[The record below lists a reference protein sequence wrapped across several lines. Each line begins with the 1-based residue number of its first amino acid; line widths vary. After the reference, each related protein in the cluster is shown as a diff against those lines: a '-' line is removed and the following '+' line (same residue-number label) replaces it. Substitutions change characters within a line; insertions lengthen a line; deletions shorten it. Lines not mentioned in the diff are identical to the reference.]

1 MKKFPAPVSPMHHS
15 HTHTHSASC
24 LPTAHWVQIA
34 VGGETGRP
42 YRCGTLAM
50 GKGRTGPS
58 FSSCSLLLSGTD
70 LQIPPQEFGSFTMGP
85 PAQGLTDIRLET
97 PFLRF
102 LPAPKSTPRQ
112 VGWGL
117 RCPTTSAPF
126 GSGQLPAPIQTR
138 VPGQGQP
145 VRPRRTGRRAAC
157 AAADSRAASP
167 PRLQRGQGVPAR

>member
-15 HTHTHSASC
+15 HTHTHSASW
-24 LPTAHWVQIA
+24 LPTAHWVQIG

-42 YRCGTLAM
+42 YRCGTLAR

-70 LQIPPQEFGSFTMGP
+70 LQIPPLEFGSFTMGP
-85 PAQGLTDIRLET
+85 PAQGLTDVRLET

-102 LPAPKSTPRQ
+102 LPAPKSTRDR
-112 VGWGL
+112 WGESCDAHRHL
-117 RCPTTSAPF
+117 PLSVPASSQRPSTRAFPARAGPFAPAA
-126 GSGQLPAPIQTR
+126 PADA
-138 VPGQGQP
+138 QP
-145 VRPRRTGRRAAC
+145 AR
-157 AAADSRAASP
+157 AADSRAASP